1 MMTRSHV
8 EKDKVLHFSAAD
20 HTDRGTRRTLN
31 EDTVFHQTNPLGDD
45 RSAGLYLVCDGMG
58 GLNAGD
64 IASQRTA
71 NRLVAELADIFYP
84 NHWIPADDDR
94 TEPAFCTLSGR
105 LEQAVKAANQEVYT
119 YSKEELEEGTHMGT
133 TATVALIYGRWLH
146 IAHVGDSRAYL
157 WRAGKLTQITRD
169 HSMAVR
175 LISEGLLDPAK
186 SNKHPTRNMLL
197 RAVGVEE
204 NITVDVCTKELQPGD
219 KILLLCTDGLWQAFP
234 NESDLTEWI
243 GSAEE
248 PAELVRQLVN
258 EAKERDGSDNISAVL
273 ITIDETYS
281 WDIPIIRAV
290 ANLLRD
296 DFTVAG

>member
-1 MMTRSHV
+1 MMTGNHI
-8 EKDKVLHFSAAD
+8 EKDKRLHISAAD

-31 EDTVFHQTNPLGDD
+31 EDTVFHQTNPLSDG

-64 IASQRTA
+64 IASQRSA
-71 NRLVAELADIFYP
+71 NRIVAELADIFYS
-84 NHWIPADDDR
+84 HQWTSADKDR
-94 TEPAFCTLSGR
+94 TEPAFCTLNSR
-105 LEQAVKAANQEVYT
+105 LEQALKAANQEVYT
-119 YSKEELEEGTHMGT
+119 YSQEKLEEGTRMGT
-133 TATVALIYGRWLH
+133 TATAALVYGKWLH

-157 WRAGKLTQITRD
+157 WRAGKLTQLTRD

-175 LISEGLLDPAK
+175 LISEGLLDPSK

-197 RAVGVEE
+197 RAVGVEKDL
-204 NITVDVCTKELQPGD
+204 TVDSCTEELQPGD
-219 KILLLCTDGLWQAFP
+219 KVLLCTDGLWQAFP